1 MALQFGDRATAE
13 PAPYALDGPLY
24 YDGASVPIWKRLP
37 QPTRIADWA
46 TQAEVDY
53 VVGEFERN
61 GWDGGLHW
69 YKTMDPD
76 WEDTPQLA
84 GEGRRLK
91 VPAAFLAGTDD
102 LVVAFFGGKKQ
113 ITADVKA
120 MCAANDPPITF
131 LEGGGHWI
139 QQERPADVNAHIL
152 AFLDEHWT
160 ANN

>member
-1 MALQFGDRATAE
+1 MSGEAE
-13 PAPYALDGPLY
+13 
-24 YDGASVPIWKRLP
+24 
-37 QPTRIADWA
+37 
-46 TQAEVDY
+46 
-53 VVGEFERN
+53 EFERN

-76 WEDTPQLA
+76 WKATPQLS